1 MYIYKYVKHKNLAGD
16 AQCTFGSI
24 EHKSFVNIS
33 SWWQDKNVPFSRG
46 FYCVLS

>member
-1 MYIYKYVKHKNLAGD
+1 MYIYKYIKHKNLAGD
-16 AQCTFGSI
+16 PQCTFGTT

-33 SWWQDKNVPFSRG
+33 SWRQDKNVPFSRG